1 MIESLITS
9 KTRIK
14 LLVKFFSNA
23 RNRGYLRG
31 LAEEF
36 GESTNSV
43 RIELNRLSN
52 AGLLNWKTE
61 GKTKSYQANENHPLY
76 LDIRNIVRKYLGFDT
91 LIDQVVQGLGSV
103 EKAIICGDYAEGK
116 DTGTIEL
123 TIIAEAINKEYL
135 EFLINKTEEKINRK
149 LKVSILENEPVEGL
163 PGLLVYEHANED
175 T

>member
-52 AGLLNWKTE
+52 AGLLNGKTE

-76 LDIRNIVRKYLGFDT
+76 LDIKNIVRKYLGFDT

-103 EKAIICGDYAEGK
+103 DKAIISGDYAEGK

-123 TIIAEAINKEYL
+123 TIIAEKINEDYL
-135 EFLINKTEEKINRK
+135 KFLINKTEEKINRK
-149 LKVSILENEPVEGL
+149 LKVKILETEPEGGL
-163 PGLLVYEHANED
+163 PGLLVYEQSSD
-175 T
+175 DL